1 MYSPVSIHT
10 CSCVRNSMITNA
22 QSQHWEISITW
33 ICACVHVAHMA
44 HVCTWH
50 SPVRDMCCAHARRM
64 WAHASE
70 SPPPP
75 SLLSLFC
82 PHCRCLR
89 RCHCAGLLPSSDLLP
104 VALRIHSCSG
114 CFHDRLIFQRKAY
127 RIALV
132 LSLPGVSVAPPTWDC
147 RPNPQIRRFAVALC
161 CDALLSQDFDL
172 LNWTLCSLNDCSER
186 LFVVTKKKWTG
197 PFSVSHFPLQPRH
210 QQWADGSKSE
220 HRQVQDACRSKR
232 CSRTG
237 GLVVGIGACTVIEVV
252 ELVRDFTFHLLSR
265 AMCVCAHTRD
275 FWPTWAACGRTPL
288 MPCL

>member
-1 MYSPVSIHT
+1 
-10 CSCVRNSMITNA
+10 MITNA

-104 VALRIHSCSG
+104 AALRIHSCSG

-127 RIALV
+127 RISLV
-132 LSLPGVSVAPPTWDC
+132 LSLPGFSVAPPTWDC

-186 LFVVTKKKWTG
+186 LFVVTKKK
-197 PFSVSHFPLQPRH
+197 V
-210 QQWADGSKSE
+210 DGSFLCLALSITATPSAVGRWQQKRAQVGSGCVSVE
-220 HRQVQDACRSKR
+220 ALQQDRRSGCWHWRLYCHR
-232 CSRTG
+232 SR
-237 GLVVGIGACTVIEVV
+237 
-252 ELVRDFTFHLLSR
+252 
-265 AMCVCAHTRD
+265 
-275 FWPTWAACGRTPL
+275 
-288 MPCL
+288 